1 MVLGSA
7 CALARPRPAVAGTQ
21 VGVFGGASQYGWKY
35 PETPA
40 DVTLQ
45 RLLGPIGGI
54 KLRFSLRHN
63 VSLVIE
69 GAYARKGQKLHSE
82 LEFHSATI
90 WTGWKNDLSFELHY
104 LDIPAFLQL
113 SLGSGRV
120 KPYIFGGPVFGYL
133 ARARERDTTVDYKNG
148 AAGPT
153 HDFDEPAT
161 DDFRSTELSIAGGA
175 GARFGRVFAEA
186 IYMHGLSNIDPDGD
200 AADALK
206 NRGFEL
212 RLGFEL
218 GRR

>member
-7 CALARPRPAVAGTQ
+7 CALARPAVAGTH

-35 PETPA
+35 AQTPEA
-40 DVTLQ
+40 VALQ
-45 RLLGPIGGI
+45 SLRGPGGGI
-54 KLRFSLRHN
+54 KLRFSLRDN

-82 LEFHSATI
+82 LDFHSATI

-133 ARARERDTTVDYKNG
+133 ARARERDTTVDYENG
-148 AAGPT
+148 AAGLT
-153 HDFDEPAT
+153 HDFDDAAT
-161 DDFRSTELSIAGGA
+161 DDFKSTELSIAGGA
-175 GARFGRVFAEA
+175 GVRFGRVFVEA
-186 IYMHGLSNIDPDGD
+186 LYMHGLSNIDPDGD
-200 AADALK
+200 GADAVK